1 MNYIIIAIV
10 SVVVLFFLMQKWVV
24 IKTKSNKGKD
34 LSGIN
39 GEIGKAISNHKSLVL
54 YFFSPSCS
62 ACKVQT
68 PIVQELMKSFPNLF
82 SMDISKDINLARQL
96 GVMAT
101 PTTLIVRDRIIH
113 EVLMG
118 SQSKDKLLKHL
129 QV

>member
-1 MNYIIIAIV
+1 MNYIIVAIV
-10 SVVVLFFLMQKWVV
+10 SVVVLFFMMQIWIVR
-24 IKTKSNKGKD
+24 KTKSNKGKD

-39 GEIGKAISNHKSLVL
+39 GEMGKAISNHKSLVL

-68 PIVQELMKSFPNLF
+68 PMVEELKKSFPNIF
-82 SMDISKDINLARQL
+82 SMDISKDINLARQV

-101 PTTLIVRDRIIH
+101 PTTFIVRDKIIQ
-113 EVLMG
+113 EVLIG

-129 QV
+129 